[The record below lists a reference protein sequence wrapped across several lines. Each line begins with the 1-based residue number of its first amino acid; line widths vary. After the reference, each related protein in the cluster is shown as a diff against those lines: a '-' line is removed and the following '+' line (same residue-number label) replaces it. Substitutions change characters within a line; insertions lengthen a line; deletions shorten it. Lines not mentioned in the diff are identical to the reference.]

1 VDRFSLHDKVALVT
15 GAGRGIGAG
24 IARGLAEAGAT
35 VALVARTQADV
46 DAVAAEIEAA
56 GGRAL
61 ALSADVKDLDALP
74 GILERTAAEFGG
86 LDILV
91 NNAGGEIS
99 PPFLDTRVEHIQ
111 EAIHFNVLVPFELSR
126 LAVPYLL
133 ERPGA
138 SIINNSSM
146 TTLVSVRGS
155 LAHHTGKTA
164 ESQLTLSMA
173 ADLGP
178 RIRVNAVLPGAI
190 ETEALRRYW
199 EEKDNSLR
207 TTLLEH
213 LRMKRLGTPDD
224 VASAVIYLASPA
236 ASWVTGLLLE
246 INGGQI
252 DEIRPVYPDL

>member
-1 VDRFSLHDKVALVT
+1 LDRFSLRDKVALVT

-246 INGGQI
+246 LNGGQI